1 MHGTL
6 KRLCCILLAALFVLP
21 LFSFGSYAKGNAYY
35 NGYPVV
41 LVPGY
46 ASASLCYDEGGETKA
61 AWGWQASD
69 ISSPFAD
76 NIVDLIKGADVLLD
90 GKNGCFSHALGKSFS
105 SLLEPMR
112 CNADGTSVKNV
123 RPVLFDAKETSDEY
137 LNKNYPDGDYRV
149 ELDMT
154 KEIDSLIGE
163 ENVFYF
169 NCDFRMSALKCA
181 EELDKYIT
189 QVKEYTGK
197 DKVNIIA
204 VSHGGLITA
213 AYISLYM
220 QKGDV
225 FNVVMNEPALR
236 GASLAADLMNDEFKL
251 DEETLLRYLE
261 YHAQCETDY
270 NWLVKA
276 QQLGVLDD
284 IVDVIVPYVTD
295 AVKYWGS
302 IWDFIP
308 TDDYERLK
316 EEYLDPIESKEL
328 IEQSDYVHYKLMSN
342 YREIFEEA
350 KALGININIIA
361 GTGNTIVSGSKVNS
375 DGIIAASSSTGA
387 KCAPIGKRYINGTS
401 LKDANGESL
410 VSPSMDIDAS
420 PCYLLYNTW
429 FVDGL
434 FHGMEFWDEYSRALL
449 FKLLLGDGGM
459 NVNSDK
465 NYPRFHSTTSV
476 TSSVYASFDQSTDGF
491 LSEKDSALEISN
503 LSQKHKMYVL
513 SVKCDGADIDFDWN
527 FKALVPGDKGKV
539 KFSGN
544 LPQKSTYIKITVTY
558 FLPGS
563 ITPLNQRSQY
573 FTVNTGSGMQGV
585 LSAFSESE
593 FETPFEKS
601 ASKTMLKIVNFTGMK
616 DLADLLYDT
625 ASSGW
630 NKLTKIILK

>member
-1 MHGTL
+1 MLGTL
-6 KRLCCILLAALFVLP
+6 KKLCCVFVAALLVLP
-21 LFSFGSYAKGNAYY
+21 LLSLASYAKENTDY

-61 AWGWQASD
+61 AWGWQISD

-76 NIVDLIKGADVLLD
+76 NIVDLIKGADVLFD
-90 GKNGCFSHALGKSFS
+90 GDKGCISHALGKSFA

-137 LNKNYPDGDYRV
+137 LNENYPDGDYRV

-154 KEIDSLIGE
+154 KKIDSLIGE

-169 NCDFRMSALKCA
+169 NCDFRMSAVKCA

-220 QKGDV
+220 QKCDV

-236 GASLAADLMNDEFKL
+236 GAALAADLMNDEFEL
-251 DEETLLRYLE
+251 DEETLMCYLE

-276 QQLGVLDD
+276 NKLGVLDD
-284 IVDVIVPYVTD
+284 IIDIIVPYVTD
-295 AVKYWGS
+295 KVKYWGS

-316 EEYLDPIESKEL
+316 EEYLDFEESKEL
-328 IEQSDYVHYKLMSN
+328 IAQSDYVHYELMNN
-342 YREIFEEA
+342 YREIFEDA
-350 KALGININIIA
+350 KSLGININIIA

-375 DGIIAASSSTGA
+375 DGIISTASSTGA
-387 KCAPIGKRYINGTS
+387 KCAPIGKRYENGS
-401 LKDANGESL
+401 ALKDAYGESL
-410 VSPSMDIDAS
+410 ISPSMEVDAS
-420 PCYLLYNTW
+420 SAYLIYNTW

-434 FHGMEFWDEYSRALL
+434 FHGMEFWDEYSRSLL
-449 FKLLLGDGGM
+449 FKLLLGDGSM
-459 NVNSDK
+459 NVSSDK

-476 TSSVYASFDQSTDGF
+476 TSSVYAAFDKSSDGF
-491 LSEKDSALEISN
+491 LSESDTYLEISN
-503 LSQKHKMYVL
+503 LSQKYKMYVL
-513 SVKCDGADIDFDWN
+513 SVKCDGADIEFERN
-527 FKALVPGDKGKV
+527 FKPLQPGEKGLLS
-539 KFSGN
+539 FSGS
-544 LPQKSTYIKITVTY
+544 LPQNSAYIKITVTY

-563 ITPLNQRSQY
+563 ITPLNQRIMY
-573 FTVNTGSGMQGV
+573 FTANSDSGLQSV
-585 LSAFSESE
+585 SSKFSNSG
-593 FETPFEKS
+593 FETPLEKR
-601 ASKTMLKIVNFTGMK
+601 ASKTVLKIINFTGTK

-630 NKLTKIILK
+630 KKLTRIILK